1 MVKLPP
7 RVVAGDTVAIV
18 SPSWGALGRWP
29 HRLARGTAYLE
40 SLGLKVKVMPNATK
54 SNRWVAGTPQER
66 ADDLNAAFADPDVGL
81 VLAAIGGNHSNQV
94 APLLDYDLIAEHPKP
109 FVGYSDNTV
118 LHWAVHQRTGL
129 VTFYGPS
136 PVLALA
142 EDGAGEGL
150 HVMEY
155 TDRYFRAALNG
166 RRRPRIRRST
176 RVDGGVPRLRQEGR
190 CGTARQVEPN
200 PGWVVLREGEA
211 RGQLLGGCLET
222 IAWHLKGSEWWL
234 DLEGAVLFLETSEEA
249 PSPAHVDGYLTDFE
263 QLGVFDAVTGLV
275 VGRAAYF
282 AHDDVEIL
290 HTVFHERTQQ
300 AGIPVLANFDCGHTD
315 PMATLPLG
323 AEVHLD
329 TDVGTFTTLAAPTS
343 HASAP
348 SNNVC
353 EVLASEKQVSQGR
366 REGTYPEGT
375 CPTENAA
382 RRSLFAARIPNVLL
396 GGALRLGLSVERQHE
411 PEDREQ
417 TCEDRRDERGPR
429 APDYDIGDHEHRAH
443 HSGGEEK
450 ETSERQSVRDF
461 EHALLVAL
469 TELDAVIGGRG
480 NQQRRRRGGA

>member
-18 SPSWGALGRWP
+18 SPSWSALGRWP

-40 SLGLKVKVMPNATK
+40 SLGLKVRVMPNATK
-54 SNRWVAGTPQER
+54 SDRWVAGTPQER
-66 ADDLNAAFADPDVGL
+66 ADDLNSAFADPDIGL
-81 VLAAIGGNHSNQV
+81 VLAAIGGNHSNQL

-118 LHWAVHQRTGL
+118 LHWAIHQRTGL

-155 TDRYFRAALNG
+155 TDRYFRAALMDGDVLDYDAAPAWTEEFLDFDKKLDVG
-166 RRRPRIRRST
+166 RP
-176 RVDGGVPRLRQEGR
+176 
-190 CGTARQVEPN
+190 RQVEPN

-211 RGQLLGGCLET
+211 RGPLLGGCLET

-234 DLEGAVLFLETSEEA
+234 DFEGAVLFLETSEEA

-275 VGRAAYF
+275 VGRPAYF
-282 AHDDVEIL
+282 AHDDVELL
-290 HTVFHERTQQ
+290 HHVMHERTRH
-300 AGIPVLANFDCGHTD
+300 AGIPVLANFDCGYTD

-329 TDVGTFTTLAAPTS
+329 TEVGTFTTLAAPTS
-343 HASAP
+343 
-348 SNNVC
+348 
-353 EVLASEKQVSQGR
+353 
-366 REGTYPEGT
+366 
-375 CPTENAA
+375 
-382 RRSLFAARIPNVLL
+382 
-396 GGALRLGLSVERQHE
+396 
-411 PEDREQ
+411 
-417 TCEDRRDERGPR
+417 PR
-429 APDYDIGDHEHRAH
+429 
-443 HSGGEEK
+443 
-450 ETSERQSVRDF
+450 
-461 EHALLVAL
+461 
-469 TELDAVIGGRG
+469 
-480 NQQRRRRGGA
+480 